1 MECRDLGTQH
11 RCADGVARMAHL
23 PALSRVFHSVFT
35 SRAMFERDANRLCQ
49 MKGRRCVEFL
59 MHEGLKKADFEPYLS
74 QRFEVHI
81 EGFVPVE
88 VELAEIQDRS
98 TNFMESFSLFFR
110 GAKDRVFRQNTYR
123 MTHPEMGEFSLFL
136 GQVTM

>member
-1 MECRDLGTQH
+1 
-11 RCADGVARMAHL
+11 
-23 PALSRVFHSVFT
+23 
-35 SRAMFERDANRLCQ
+35 
-49 MKGRRCVEFL
+49 MKCL
-59 MHEGLKKADFEPYLS
+59 MREGLTKADFEPYLS
-74 QRFEVHI
+74 QKFEVHI
-81 EGFVPVE
+81 EDFVPVE

-136 GQVTM
+136 GPVAMEKTDGVYYEAVFSRLTPN